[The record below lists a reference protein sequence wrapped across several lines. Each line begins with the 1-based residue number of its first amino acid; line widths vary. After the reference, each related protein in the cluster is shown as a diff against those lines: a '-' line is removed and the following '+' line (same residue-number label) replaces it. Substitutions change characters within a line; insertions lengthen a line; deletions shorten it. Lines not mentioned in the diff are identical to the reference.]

1 MQLVTADLRRR
12 LLANGAVRDADH
24 VPVLKLFDPCGA
36 AIWLIAEMR
45 PDDPDTLFGLCD
57 LGHGFPELGNAS
69 LAEIA
74 AVRGQLGLGIERDL
88 HFAGRHPLPVYAN
101 LRTGNPARAVAATLE
116 ARALARGIAATV
128 LTPAGA
134 GGVTRPRNDVKYA
147 HEAATCGS
155 LPREPE

>member
-36 AIWLIAEMR
+36 ATWLFAEMR

-57 LGHGFPELGNAS
+57 LGHGFPELGSAS

-74 AVRGQLGLGIERDL
+74 AVRGRLGIGIERDL
-88 HFAGRHPLPVYAN
+88 QFTGRYPLSVYAEAAARAGRIVEYGPE
-101 LRTGNPARAVAATLE
+101 LE
-116 ARALARGIAATV
+116 AAGRSRTKE
-128 LTPAGA
+128 TP
-134 GGVTRPRNDVKYA
+134 R
-147 HEAATCGS
+147 
-155 LPREPE
+155 

>member
-36 AIWLIAEMR
+36 ATWLIAEMR

-57 LGHGFPELGNAS
+57 LGHGFPELGNAG

-74 AVRGQLGLGIERDL
+74 AVRGRFGIGIERDL
-88 HFAGRHPLPVYAN
+88 QFTGRYPLSVYAEAAARAGRIVECGPE
-101 LRTGNPARAVAATLE
+101 LE
-116 ARALARGIAATV
+116 AAGRNRTKE
-128 LTPAGA
+128 TP
-134 GGVTRPRNDVKYA
+134 R
-147 HEAATCGS
+147 
-155 LPREPE
+155 